1 MLCLW
6 LRVLHVFRM
15 LPTIGPLILMMVKML
30 SKDILTWLILLM
42 IILLAL
48 GSALYVLQ
56 VGSRK

>member
-1 MLCLW
+1 
-6 LRVLHVFRM
+6 M